1 MTAELLQTISSGC
14 YGVAVALFIVTIA
27 LFFTLDIRSVYGELS
42 GKTAQRA
49 IEEIRKK
56 NEETGTKAYKPSKV
70 NAERGKLTDRITD
83 SGKIISATDNI
94 ASGIGVGTEKF
105 PTDMLSPAG
114 NETTVLQSE
123 ETTVLQSEETTVLYS
138 AEQQTTVLPKQSQ
151 ETTVLTAP
159 QETTVLI
166 SNQGSNQ
173 QLSEQYEVPLQSI
186 QQSQPFTVDVDI
198 SFTGSS
204 EMIE

>member
-14 YGVAVALFIVTIA
+14 YGVAVALFIVTVA

-123 ETTVLQSEETTVLYS
+123 ETTVLYS

-159 QETTVLI
+159 QEATVLI

-173 QLSEQYEVPLQSI
+173 QLSEQYEVPLQSL

>member
-14 YGVAVALFIVTIA
+14 YGVAVALFIVTVA

-123 ETTVLQSEETTVLYS
+123 ETTVLYS

-173 QLSEQYEVPLQSI
+173 QLSEQYEVPLQSL

>member
-14 YGVAVALFIVTIA
+14 YGVAVALFIVTVA

-123 ETTVLQSEETTVLYS
+123 ETTVLYS

-166 SNQGSNQ
+166 GNQGSNQ

>member
-14 YGVAVALFIVTIA
+14 YGVAVALFIVTVA

-123 ETTVLQSEETTVLYS
+123 ETTVLYS

>member
-14 YGVAVALFIVTIA
+14 YGIAVALLIVTVA

-123 ETTVLQSEETTVLYS
+123 ETTVLYS